1 MGTSLPYTDGDAA
14 RWKVHVPLQYK
25 PGLSTIATAII
36 TISVLAVAIV
46 STLLTTRKKEKK
58 GVIKVSFR
66 KFTSLLSCLLLL

>member
-1 MGTSLPYTDGDAA
+1 MFHFNTN
-14 RWKVHVPLQYK
+14 Q
-25 PGLSTIATAII
+25 GLSTIATAII

-66 KFTSLLSCLLLL
+66 KFTTLLSCLYSL